1 MTATTHAMRYQ
12 VARPNKGG
20 STIARVMWVA
30 VVPLAAPA
38 AVVTGR
44 FS

>member
-1 MTATTHAMRYQ
+1 MIATIHTMRDQ

-20 STIARVMWVA
+20 GTIARVMWVA
-30 VVPLAAPA
+30 VVPFAAPA